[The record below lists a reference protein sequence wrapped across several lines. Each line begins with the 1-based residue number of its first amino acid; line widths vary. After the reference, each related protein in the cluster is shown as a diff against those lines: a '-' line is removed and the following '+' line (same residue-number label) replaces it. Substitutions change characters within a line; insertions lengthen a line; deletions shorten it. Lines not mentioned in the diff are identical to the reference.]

1 MGAATNI
8 PCPDFTLIAVIPKC
22 HEQGTFRSF
31 LIAVPLYVLLK
42 EGQGFQKSLTRV
54 FTFQGDSIICVHE
67 WQAILT
73 KVTNK
78 DLCFLVDSIIYVH
91 EGQARL
97 ETLTGIFTF
106 RLDNIICVHEGQA
119 RL

>member
-1 MGAATNI
+1 MSLLPNPGCLDSWATNI
-8 PCPDFTLIAVIPKC
+8 SCPDFTLIADIPKRR
-22 HEQGTFRSF
+22 EQGAFRTV

-54 FTFQGDSIICVHE
+54 FTFQRDSNVCVHE
-67 WQAILT
+67 WWAVLT

-78 DLCFLVDSIIYVH
+78 DLCFLVDSIV
-91 EGQARL
+91 
-97 ETLTGIFTF
+97 
-106 RLDNIICVHEGQA
+106 CVHEGQA